1 MGASPL
7 EASPFAEPA
16 TDLVFESGMAREELA
31 RVLAEQPSADPI
43 SIIVLAGTWRAVE
56 YTILSLIGAALYK
69 TYVGYDENHVFYF
82 GTVLILGAYTV
93 LAFQSLHAY
102 SLHALRH
109 PRAIMAKLLLAWT
122 TGFLLFLAITFFF
135 KFGSEVSRGFAAL
148 WLLIGMAVI
157 VTERMLLAR
166 WIDRMVAKGRIV
178 KRAVVVGGGEHGRAL
193 IHELRASDIGEVRL
207 LGVFDDRNDSRA
219 TSEVEGLPKLGTVD
233 DLLDFARTT
242 RLDLV
247 IFALPITAEER
258 IQNMLRK
265 IWVLPVDIRLA
276 AHAQRIKFR
285 PRSYS
290 YLGRVPV
297 LDLYDRPIADWDVLV
312 KLVFD
317 RVVGALALIA
327 LSPILALTALAVK
340 LDSKGPII
348 FRQIRHGFNNE
359 PIAVYKFRSMF
370 THSLD
375 PLAAKLVTRDDDRVT
390 RVGRF
395 IRKTSLDELPQLFNV
410 VFAGNLSLVGPRPH
424 ALSAKAAEVKYD
436 EAVDG
441 YFARHRV
448 KPGITGWAQV
458 NGWRGET
465 DTEEKIQNRVEHDLY
480 YIEHWSIWLD
490 IYILAKTPFAV
501 LFGKNAF

>member
-1 MGASPL
+1 
-7 EASPFAEPA
+7 
-16 TDLVFESGMAREELA
+16 MAREGLA
-31 RVLAEQPSADPI
+31 RALAEQPSAEPI
-43 SIIVLAGTWRAVE
+43 SIIVLAGTWRAFEFV
-56 YTILSLIGAALYK
+56 LLALIGAALYK
-69 TYVGYDENHVFYF
+69 SYVGYDENHAFYF
-82 GTVLILGAYTV
+82 GTVLGLSAFTV
-93 LAFQSLHAY
+93 IAFQSLRAY

-109 PRAIMAKLLLAWT
+109 PRALMARLMLAWT
-122 TGFLLFLAITFFF
+122 TGFLLFFAVTFFF

-157 VTERMLLAR
+157 AAERALLAR

-178 KRAVVVGGGEHGRAL
+178 KRAVVVGGGELGRAL
-193 IHELRASDIGEVRL
+193 IQELRAADIGEVKL

-219 TSEVEGLPKLGTVD
+219 TSDVEGLPKLGTVD
-233 DLLDFARTT
+233 DLLEFARTT

-258 IQNMLRK
+258 IQKMLRK
-265 IWVLPVDIRLA
+265 LWVLPIDIRLA
-276 AHAQRIKFR
+276 AHAQRVKFR
-285 PRSYS
+285 PHAYS
-290 YLGRVPV
+290 YVGTVPV

-317 RVVGALALIA
+317 KVVGALALIA
-327 LSPILALTALAVK
+327 LSPVLALTALAVK
-340 LDSKGPII
+340 LDSKGPVL
-348 FRQIRHGFNNE
+348 FKQTRLGFNNE
-359 PIAVYKFRSMF
+359 AIAVYKFRSMF
-370 THSLD
+370 VQSLD
-375 PLAAKLVTRDDDRVT
+375 ASATKLVTRDDDRVT

-395 IRKTSLDELPQLFNV
+395 IRKTSIDELPQLFNV
-410 VFAGNLSLVGPRPH
+410 VFTGNLSLVGPRPH
-424 ALSAKAAEVKYD
+424 ALSAKAANLKYD

-501 LFGKNAF
+501 LFGKNAY

>member
-1 MGASPL
+1 MALPLGASP
-7 EASPFAEPA
+7 PPEPEV
-16 TDLVFESGMAREELA
+16 DLAFESGLARADLA
-31 RVLAEQPSADPI
+31 RVLAEQPSAEPI
-43 SIIVLAGTWRAVE
+43 SIVVLAGTWRAFEFV
-56 YTILSLIGAALYK
+56 LLALIGAALYK
-69 TYVGYDENHVFYF
+69 SYVGYDENHFFYF
-82 GTVLILGAYTV
+82 GTVLVLSAFTV
-93 LAFQSLHAY
+93 VAFQSLHAY

-109 PRAIMAKLLLAWT
+109 PREIVSRLLLTWA
-122 TGFLLFLAITFFF
+122 TGFLLFLAVTFFF

-148 WLLIGMAVI
+148 WLLTGMAAI
-157 VTERMLLAR
+157 AAERTLLAR
-166 WIDRMVAKGRIV
+166 WIDRMVVKGRIV
-178 KRAVVVGGGEHGRAL
+178 KRAVVVGGGDLGRAL
-193 IHELRASDIGEVRL
+193 IQELLSSDIGEVKL
-207 LGVFDDRNDSRA
+207 LGVFDDRNDKRA

-233 DLLDFARTT
+233 DLLQFARSS

-258 IQNMLRK
+258 IQKMLRK
-265 IWVLPVDIRLA
+265 LWVLPVDIRLA

-290 YLGRVPV
+290 YVGSVPV

-317 RVVGALALIA
+317 KVVGALALIA
-327 LSPILALTALAVK
+327 VSPILALTALAVK
-340 LDSKGPII
+340 LDSKGPVL
-348 FRQIRHGFNNE
+348 FKQTRLGFNNE
-359 PIAVYKFRSMF
+359 AIAVYKFRSMYVE
-370 THSLD
+370 SLD
-375 PLAAKLVTRDDDRVT
+375 SSGAKMVTRDDARVT

-395 IRKTSLDELPQLFNV
+395 IRKTSIDELPQLFNV
-410 VFAGNLSLVGPRPH
+410 VFSGNLSLVGPRPH
-424 ALSAKAAEVKYD
+424 ALSAKAANLKYD